1 MLSDIIQE
9 IGSTLRNNKLRTA
22 LTGFAVSWGIFLLIC
37 LLGAGNGL
45 MNSFMGNVDE
55 LVSRNITVEGW
66 YTSEPYAGY
75 QSNRRIQLDEKDVA
89 YTAGPDWADVVT
101 DVTCATEGKTDTLR
115 NGPYTVS
122 GYTFGVTPEYL
133 VKQKTK
139 IAVGR
144 SINQADIEGRRKVAV
159 IAMSQAKEL
168 MPKAPEEIVGKWI
181 DASGIAFLVVG
192 IYPTDERDWRRY
204 VYIPF
209 STYKGM
215 FDSSDK
221 VDSITIEVDGLS
233 TMDEYKAFEKSYG
246 DAIRRKHDISPTDE
260 RGIWIRNGYTDNIQM
275 NQAQSIIRI
284 ALWILGILT
293 LISGIVGVSNIML
306 ISVKERTHEFGI
318 RKAIGAKP
326 RNILSLIIAESVTIT
341 AAFGYVGMLL
351 GMIACE
357 VMDKTV
363 GAKTVDI
370 GFEQIRM
377 LVNPAVD
384 LSVAIEATL
393 LLIVAGTI
401 AGLAPAMKAAKVRPI
416 EALRAE

>member
-9 IGSTLRNNKLRTA
+9 IGSTLRSNKLRTA

-55 LVSRNITVEGW
+55 FISRNITVEGW

-75 QSNRRIQLDEKDVA
+75 QANRRIQLDEKDVA
-89 YTAGPDWADVVT
+89 HTTGPEWADVIT
-101 DVTCATEGKTDTLR
+101 DVTYTTESRTDTLR
-115 NGPYTVS
+115 YGPYTVS

-133 VKQKTK
+133 QKQKTK
-139 IAVGR
+139 VAAGR
-144 SINQADIEGRRKVAV
+144 ALNEADITGRRKVAF
-159 IAMSQAKEL
+159 ISMSQAKEL
-168 MPKAPEEIVGKWI
+168 MPKAPEELVGKWV
-181 DASGIAFLVVG
+181 DASGVAFLVVG
-192 IYPTDERDWRRY
+192 IYPTDEMDWRRY

-209 STYKGM
+209 TTYKGIY
-215 FDSSDK
+215 DSSDK
-221 VDSITIEVDGLS
+221 IDSITIEVDGLS
-233 TMDEYKAFEKSYG
+233 TLDEYKSFEKSYG
-246 DAIRRKHDISPTDE
+246 AAIRRLHEISPTDE

-275 NQAQSIIRI
+275 NQAQVILRI

-326 RNILSLIIAESVTIT
+326 RNILSLIIAESITIT
-341 AAFGYVGMLL
+341 AAFGYLGMLL
-351 GMIACE
+351 GMIACK
-357 VMDKTV
+357 VMDVTV
-363 GAKTVDI
+363 GAKSVDL
-370 GFEQIRM
+370 GYEQIRM
-377 LVNPAVD
+377 LVNPTVD
-384 LSVAIEATL
+384 LSVAVEATL

-416 EALRAE
+416 EALRVE